1 MKSFI
6 LLLLLGGAASSS
18 GAQAQNS
25 LANTAWQG
33 QANVPDEATI
43 ILHFKTDT
51 VYMYIYPDMYLGETM
66 VYTAKADTLTLQ
78 KTSGN
83 SPCDTQ
89 GVGTLQFALK
99 DDAMTLKPI
108 MDDCRDRKAAWVDKP
123 FKKVAVPVK

>member
-6 LLLLLGGAASSS
+6 LFLLLGGAASLS
-18 GAQAQNS
+18 GVHAQNS

-43 ILHFKTDT
+43 ILHFKADSA
-51 VYMYIYPDMYLGETM
+51 YMYIYPDMYLGETM
-66 VYTAKADTLTLQ
+66 VYTAKADTLTLR

-89 GVGTLQFALK
+89 GIGTLQFALK
-99 DDAMTLKPI
+99 NDTMILRPI
-108 MDDCRDRKAAWVDKP
+108 TDDCRDRKAAWIDKP
-123 FKKVAVPVK
+123 FKKVAIPVK